1 MSFVAPDYRAEI
13 RRFVADYTGEYEAA
27 IRRTGDVFDLYTRL
41 MVDARVTGDARS
53 LVAVVLAYFVI
64 PDDVLPEA
72 DLGPYGML
80 DDLFLAS
87 HVYRRLVRML
97 DAEVL
102 ADAWVEDD
110 DLHAVMD
117 VVYSQSRSALGK
129 QRKDVLALAGLK
141 AE

>member
-1 MSFVAPDYRAEI
+1 
-13 RRFVADYTGEYEAA
+13 
-27 IRRTGDVFDLYTRL
+27 
-41 MVDARVTGDARS
+41 
-53 LVAVVLAYFVI
+53 VVLAYFVI

-97 DAEVL
+97 EPEVL

-117 VVYSQSRSALGK
+117 LVYSQSRSALGK
-129 QRKDVLALAGLK
+129 QRKDVLQLAGLK